1 MEPPTIEIEQ
11 HDHIAIVRLNDPDRG
26 NRIGITMA
34 RQLSSTFED
43 LRRAD
48 TVTACV
54 LTGAGRSF
62 CLGGDYTG
70 AGPTAA
76 GRLEFGRAFSDV
88 VCAMERLGK
97 PLVAAVNGNAHAGGL
112 SLVVACDIGITSDQA
127 TFGLPEA
134 VNGLFPL
141 LALAIVKETIPKKVL
156 FEMVYTA
163 RVYTALEA
171 KALHIVNEVC
181 ATESVITAAVQRATE
196 AGSRV
201 REVTAVG
208 RDLGPHLP
216 RCEQRARTSQIRPP
230 GGSFSP
236 RPQLVTGGVRP
247 IDSYRRPFYREHN
260 SGHVRGADCSMIGSR
275 SRGPSVTARARALE
289 RLTRRLTSCF
299 AGNPAR
305 IFRGTL
311 CDCLLPV
318 L

>member
-1 MEPPTIEIEQ
+1 MQPPTIEIEQ

-26 NRIGITMA
+26 NRVGITMA
-34 RQLSSTFED
+34 RQLSSAFED

-48 TVTACV
+48 AVTACV

-112 SLVVACDIGITSDQA
+112 SLVVACDIGIASEQA

-156 FEMVYTA
+156 FEMVYAA
-163 RVYTALEA
+163 RLYTALEA

-181 ATESVITAAVQRATE
+181 ASESVITAAVQRAAE

-201 REVTAVG
+201 RGVTAVG
-208 RDLGPHLP
+208 RDLYLQLS
-216 RCEQRARTSQIRPP
+216 RCEQRARTSQVRPHRGP
-230 GGSFSP
+230 FGP
-236 RPQLVTGGVRP
+236 RPQLVTGWGSTDRL
-247 IDSYRRPFYREHN
+247 IRRPCHR
-260 SGHVRGADCSMIGSR
+260 
-275 SRGPSVTARARALE
+275 
-289 RLTRRLTSCF
+289 
-299 AGNPAR
+299 
-305 IFRGTL
+305 
-311 CDCLLPV
+311 
-318 L
+318 